1 MIGTVTHNT
10 KINVRAYKIK
20 ILLSSINIILG
31 IVQSKMPTKKPKIA
45 FFESEEREKAYI
57 KDKLKSYDVTF
68 FDDILDENSALK
80 AGDFDIISVFI
91 YSKINKKV
99 LGKLKNLKLI
109 TTRGTGFDHIDIGE
123 CKKKKIAVCN
133 VPAYGENTV
142 AEHTFALILNLTRKI
157 HKAWERTRR
166 LDFSQEGLIGTDLQG
181 KTLGVIGV
189 GNIGR
194 HVIRIAKG
202 FEMDVIAF
210 DIFKNKKLEKKLG
223 FKYVTFDYLLR
234 NSDIISLHCPYN
246 KKTHHLINKGNIK
259 KIKKGGLLVNT
270 ARGALIETNALVNA
284 LDSGI
289 LSGAGLD
296 VLEDE
301 CLIKE
306 DAQVMSKH
314 FPDKCD
320 MRIILDDHILAKKD
334 NVIITPHNAFNSKE
348 ALQRILDTTVANI
361 RGFVN
366 NKVVNKVDAGREL

>member
-1 MIGTVTHNT
+1 M
-10 KINVRAYKIK
+10 
-20 ILLSSINIILG
+20 
-31 IVQSKMPTKKPKIA
+31 PKIA
-45 FFESEEREKAYI
+45 FFEAEEREKPYFRA
-57 KDKLKSYDVTF
+57 KLKGYDVAF
-68 FDDILDENSALK
+68 FDHPIDEDNAIK
-80 AGDFDIISVFI
+80 AKDFDVISVFI
-91 YSKINKKV
+91 YSKITKKV
-99 LGKLKNLKLI
+99 LGKLKNARLI
-109 TTRGTGFDHIDIGE
+109 ATRGTGFDHIDAAE
-123 CKKKKIAVCN
+123 CRKRKITVCN

-142 AEHTFALILNLTRKI
+142 AEHTFALILSLTRKI

-166 LDFSQEGLIGTDLQG
+166 LDFSQEGLVGTDLQG

-210 DIFKNKKLEKKLG
+210 DILKNKKLEKKLR
-223 FKYVTFDYLLR
+223 FKYVPFDYLLM
-234 NSDIISLHCPYN
+234 NSDIITLHCPYN

-259 KIKKGGLLVNT
+259 KIKKGALLVNT
-270 ARGALIETNALVNA
+270 ARGALIETSALVNA

-314 FPDKCD
+314 FPKKCD
-320 MRIILDDHILAKKD
+320 MKIILEDHILAKKD

-361 RGFVN
+361 KGFVN
-366 NKVVNKVDAGREL
+366 NKVVNKVDASRGL